1 MSRSHPY
8 NPLWAQL
15 SDLQGALGYP
25 QKIAMT
31 VLVGKSELLLQKL
44 LSVLSYF
51 IRCGQSCETDL
62 IREEMSDE
70 ENCLDR
76 LMENKRDSTV
86 FDKEAIREFSKAT
99 AFEVPDSSSRST
111 LTKSRTL
118 LSMKNF
124 CVNDREVD
132 NANSLESGF
141 ESCNDCLGD
150 SFDDGSKL
158 SKTLKRVENSNSC
171 VHLLETS
178 FMNVKEFE
186 LESTNSII
194 DKNEFC
200 CDKPTSLSVVK
211 IIENQENV
219 QKVDLEKQYTSA
231 KLLNIVNQMNS
242 SSSLKHSG
250 SKSSLFI
257 RENIMQYEITEPES
271 KVVFVLGENEELV
284 NIKGQSEM
292 YLEHYSSCAPENENK
307 IDTKHPTI
315 MIDEGD
321 TEECVTIK
329 DSKTENKTDF
339 ISGDVNNRVLIVRST
354 PIEIEGMTNSK
365 SLKPNP
371 LHRCLSVPEEAVSE
385 TDWVKSK
392 RSREAI
398 QLVQR
403 WLSDSAIENTHHKP
417 FCETSDVKLEISD
430 CSMLEVNSVTP
441 SSVFRTSNRTL
452 QHTKNDSYK
461 CLEVQNSQF
470 EVPTVE
476 VEDVDMPQYLLEDE
490 YCTLPPQR

>member
-1 MSRSHPY
+1 
-8 NPLWAQL
+8 
-15 SDLQGALGYP
+15 
-25 QKIAMT
+25 MT

-44 LSVLSYF
+44 LSVFSYF
-51 IRCGQSCETDL
+51 IRCGQTSEADL
-62 IREEMSDE
+62 IREQLTDE
-70 ENCLDR
+70 ENCLYQ
-76 LMENKRDSTV
+76 LMENKQDSTV

-99 AFEVPDSSSRST
+99 SFQVSGSSSCST

-124 CVNDREVD
+124 NVNDGEVD
-132 NANSLESGF
+132 NTNSLESGF

-158 SKTLKRVENSNSC
+158 SKPLKRVENSHSC

-178 FMNVKEFE
+178 FMGGKEFK
-186 LESTNSII
+186 LESSDNVI
-194 DKNEFC
+194 DSSQFC
-200 CDKPTSLSVVK
+200 YDKPTSLSVVN

-219 QKVDLEKQYTSA
+219 SKIESEKQYTSA
-231 KLLNIVNQMNS
+231 KFLNIVNKINS
-242 SSSLKHSG
+242 SSSLKNSG

-257 RENIMQYEITEPES
+257 RENILQCEITEPKES

-284 NIKGQSEM
+284 NIKGHNEV
-292 YLEHYSSCAPENENK
+292 YLEESLVSATEGQIK
-307 IDTKHPTI
+307 IKTQKPI
-315 MIDEGD
+315 ILIDKGD
-321 TEECVTIK
+321 TEDNLTVE

-354 PIEIEGMTNSK
+354 PIEIEGMSNSK

-385 TDWVKSK
+385 TDWVRSK

-417 FCETSDVKLEISD
+417 FCETSDISVEV
-430 CSMLEVNSVTP
+430 SEPKVLEVNSLTP
-441 SSVFRTSNRTL
+441 ASVFRTSNRTL
-452 QHTKNDSYK
+452 EHTKHDSYK

-476 VEDVDMPQYLLEDE
+476 VEDVDMSQCLPADE
-490 YCTLPPQR
+490 YCRLPPQR